1 MALGLNRAK
10 IGRKI
15 ALYAVICGLLGV
27 TQFLAPASLTLGM
40 FQSKLAT
47 KPVSGDIVV
56 VGIDSDSIN
65 KIGRWPWP
73 RDKQA
78 ELLQAIDNAN
88 PKSVFVDIGYQGVTD
103 PVADA
108 TLRRTFEN
116 MNSPVTIAALAM
128 KSENGESTTI
138 FSHPDAVGNIKPVSV
153 FFPYLFGVVWSL
165 PYRVE
170 TNRGQIKSLS
180 ADIAGVKTNSIS
192 EYRLDLSYD
201 PETIR
206 ILSASDVIDNPSTR
220 LQMGGKTVVLG
231 VTDPTQNDIHA
242 MPGWGQRPGVLF
254 HVIGAESLAFG
265 MPGAFGFWWFF
276 GAAIILCATLLTAVA
291 LRFNAWILVT
301 GGTII
306 LAASTGLTI
315 FNISNDPLPAIA
327 LLICTGVHIQ
337 RQRMALARSQRN
349 SETGFSDMK
358 SYFVKEVISNAI
370 FIGASI
376 RIADTRRGLAQN
388 EASPTVMKEVGR
400 RLSAIID
407 ERQIT
412 HNLQGQFLWESP
424 AIATAELAAHLEGLK
439 QLFAPSL
446 LIDGRNVDI
455 DIFFG
460 IDRDVNSSIAI
471 RSKRALDASREAM
484 KDQSTFKIATTSSLE
499 NQLRSKFREEFEEAI
514 ANGDITIVFQAQKNL
529 ATNNVDSAEVCLRWT
544 HPAHGHIPTT
554 LIVDMASKS
563 GNLELISILLCRN
576 ALEYNKKFNEE
587 GLGYRLSAKISTAAL
602 QSGNFHDQL
611 LKMTKHGNCSADM
624 ITLQIVDPKKA
635 VSDERILAKI
645 KMLKAEGFGI
655 AIGNFGQTNDD
666 LDMILAIKPN
676 EIILARTFSR
686 ELLGSTS
693 NSIYVDAALRIARA
707 HNIITTAEDVEDR
720 DILNELRG
728 RGCDKAQGKII
739 AIPLHYKDFIA
750 AHSPVR
756 RANVG

>member
-254 HVIGAESLAFG
+254 
-265 MPGAFGFWWFF
+265 
-276 GAAIILCATLLTAVA
+276 
-291 LRFNAWILVT
+291 
-301 GGTII
+301 
-306 LAASTGLTI
+306 
-315 FNISNDPLPAIA
+315 
-327 LLICTGVHIQ
+327 
-337 RQRMALARSQRN
+337 
-349 SETGFSDMK
+349 
-358 SYFVKEVISNAI
+358 
-370 FIGASI
+370 
-376 RIADTRRGLAQN
+376 RR
-388 EASPTVMKEVGR
+388 
-400 RLSAIID
+400 
-407 ERQIT
+407 
-412 HNLQGQFLWESP
+412 
-424 AIATAELAAHLEGLK
+424 
-439 QLFAPSL
+439 
-446 LIDGRNVDI
+446 
-455 DIFFG
+455 
-460 IDRDVNSSIAI
+460 
-471 RSKRALDASREAM
+471 
-484 KDQSTFKIATTSSLE
+484 
-499 NQLRSKFREEFEEAI
+499 
-514 ANGDITIVFQAQKNL
+514 
-529 ATNNVDSAEVCLRWT
+529 
-544 HPAHGHIPTT
+544 
-554 LIVDMASKS
+554 
-563 GNLELISILLCRN
+563 
-576 ALEYNKKFNEE
+576 
-587 GLGYRLSAKISTAAL
+587 
-602 QSGNFHDQL
+602 
-611 LKMTKHGNCSADM
+611 
-624 ITLQIVDPKKA
+624 
-635 VSDERILAKI
+635 
-645 KMLKAEGFGI
+645 
-655 AIGNFGQTNDD
+655 
-666 LDMILAIKPN
+666 
-676 EIILARTFSR
+676 
-686 ELLGSTS
+686 
-693 NSIYVDAALRIARA
+693 
-707 HNIITTAEDVEDR
+707 
-720 DILNELRG
+720 
-728 RGCDKAQGKII
+728 
-739 AIPLHYKDFIA
+739 
-750 AHSPVR
+750 
-756 RANVG
+756 